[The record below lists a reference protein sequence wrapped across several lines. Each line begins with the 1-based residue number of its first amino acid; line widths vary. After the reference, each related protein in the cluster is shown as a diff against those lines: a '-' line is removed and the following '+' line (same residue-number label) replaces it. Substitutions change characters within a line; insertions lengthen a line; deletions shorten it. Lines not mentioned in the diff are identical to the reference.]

1 MKFPI
6 DIQIIDQKIECPFYC
21 KDQSGNY
28 GCLVKEIG
36 HSELWTNIFKDVDKS
51 NFENDFKINCEGSFE
66 KCCFANHFW
75 KDQVEN
81 LNVEKNDKNSDE
93 EEIVDIKI
101 SVHKVANPYLVKSD
115 VLIYPANNLLEIDD
129 PLLNRIT
136 ANEVQK
142 ECDAYKTNVT
152 MGGVYITGNGSSI
165 NRGVSAKKIYHAVVA
180 GESRL
185 VNISDIKKSFMKAL
199 MLADDGNNE
208 IVTMMPADC
217 GTHDITEVAF
227 AQIETIK
234 EFLTH
239 VGVNSIKYIFII
251 MDDEESYDIFSDI
264 FSRVFQDD

>member
-1 MKFPI
+1 MI
-6 DIQIIDQKIECPFYC
+6 NQNIECPFYC
-21 KDQSGNY
+21 KDVDGNH

-36 HSELWTNIFKDVDKS
+36 HSGLWLNIFKNINKN
-51 NFENDFKINCEGSFE
+51 NFENDFQINCEGSFD

-75 KDQVEN
+75 KEHVNNLEN
-81 LNVEKNDKNSDE
+81 KENNNKE
-93 EEIVDIKI
+93 EMVDIKI

-115 VLIYPANNLLEIDD
+115 VLIYPTNNLLEIDD

-152 MGGVYITGNGSSI
+152 MGGVYITGNGSNI
-165 NRGVSAKKIYHAVVA
+165 NRGVTAKKIYHAVVA

-208 IVTMMPADC
+208 IITLMPADC

-251 MDDEESYDIFSDI
+251 MDDKESYDIFTDV
-264 FSRVFQDD
+264 FSRIFQED